1 MTETQRFTT
10 LKSDIQN
17 IKDQKIRIEERFKRE
32 KEQLEKLLGEIQA
45 KGYDPKKLTEIRQEK
60 ENLLKTKLGDLEKN
74 IKEAQDKLAKIEV
87 A

>member
-1 MTETQRFTT
+1 MTEAQRFTT
-10 LKSDIQN
+10 LKSDIQT

-32 KEQLEKLLGEIQA
+32 KEQLEKLLNEIQT

-60 ENLLKTKLGDLEKN
+60 ENLLKTKLGELEKN
-74 IKEAQDKLAKIEV
+74 IKEAQDKLSKIEV

>member
-1 MTETQRFTT
+1 MTEAQRFTT
-10 LKSDIQN
+10 LKSDIQT

-60 ENLLKTKLGDLEKN
+60 ENLLKTKLGELEKS
-74 IKEAQDKLAKIEV
+74 IKEAQDKLSKIEV